1 MIFLKKVFPGQEST
15 APAALAAN
23 PGLHPDRQ
31 KGRKA
36 DPLSRWR
43 LPAVLTL
50 YLIILLAA
58 FPALLS
64 ANVGG
69 FPEPT
74 PDPTFSFRVMPVY
87 QFPVH
92 VDGGGTL
99 GVFSLYSYA
108 DISKQLNQNLGVGL
122 SFKYQFDNYDFSGL
136 TDFYVPRPWKEVQQ
150 LGFTVP
156 IFYTVNDKWQF
167 IVIPTIQFSGEFDAR
182 FGDSL
187 VYGGG
192 VAVRYVFGPRVVLGI
207 GVAGYYYLE
216 QARVFPFLVINL
228 KLSDRLRITNP
239 FRLGPAGPA
248 GIILSYKI
256 NPKWEVG
263 FGGAYRSYRFR
274 LDYDGPIPNG
284 IGQYNS
290 FPLFVRLGYTLT
302 PNCTV
307 DLYGGLAI
315 YNRLRVQDR
324 DGDEIYESG
333 QNVAPLIGASISGR
347 F

>member
-1 MIFLKKVFPGQEST
+1 MISLQKVSPGQDST
-15 APAALAAN
+15 VPAAPAAS
-23 PGLHPDRQ
+23 PGLHFNQP
-31 KGRKA
+31 KSGKA
-36 DPLSRWR
+36 GPLSRWR
-43 LPAVLTL
+43 LPAALTL
-50 YLIILLAA
+50 CLILLLSA
-58 FPALLS
+58 FPARLS
-64 ANVGG
+64 AEVGG

-74 PDPTFSFRVMPVY
+74 PDPTFSFSVMPVY
-87 QFPVH
+87 QFPVD

-99 GVFSLYSYA
+99 GVFSLFAYA
-108 DISKQLNQNLGVGL
+108 DISKEIDQNLGVGL

-136 TDFYVPRPWKEVQQ
+136 EDFYVPRPWKEVQQ
-150 LGFTVP
+150 LGFSVP

-167 IVIPTIQFSGEFDAR
+167 IVIPTGQFVGEFDAR
-182 FGDSL
+182 FGDAL

-192 VAVRYVFGPRVVLGI
+192 VAVKYTFGPRVKLGV

-216 QARVFPFLVINL
+216 QARVFPFLVINV
-228 KLSDRLRITNP
+228 KLSDRIRVTNP

-248 GIILSYKI
+248 GIIVSYKL

-284 IGQYNS
+284 IGEYNS
-290 FPLFVRLGYTLT
+290 LPLFVRLGYTLT
-302 PNCTV
+302 PAVTV
-307 DLYGGLAI
+307 DLYGGISI

-324 DGDEIYESG
+324 DGDELFESG
-333 QNVAPLIGASISGR
+333 QNVAPLIGASIFGR

>member
-1 MIFLKKVFPGQEST
+1 MITLKNVSPGRNSE
-15 APAALAAN
+15 ALATPATSS
-23 PGLHPDRQ
+23 GPDFDKQ
-31 KGRKA
+31 KNRKTN
-36 DPLSRWR
+36 PLSRWR
-43 LPAVLTL
+43 FPAVLAL
-50 YLIILLAA
+50 CLVLLLSA

-64 ANVGG
+64 ARVGG

-74 PDPTFSFRVMPVY
+74 PAPTFSFTVMPVY
-87 QFPVH
+87 QFPVD

-108 DISKQLNQNLGVGL
+108 DISKQINQNLGVGL

-156 IFYTVNDKWQF
+156 IFYTLNDKWQF
-167 IVIPTIQFSGEFDAR
+167 IVIPTGQFAGEFNAR

-192 VAVRYVFGPRVVLGI
+192 VAVRYTFGPRVILGV

-228 KLSDRLRITNP
+228 KLSDRIRVTNP

-248 GIILSYKI
+248 GLIVSYKL

-263 FGGAYRSYRFR
+263 LGGAYRSYRFR

-284 IGQYNS
+284 IGEYNS
-290 FPLFVRLGYTLT
+290 FPLFVRLGYKPT
-302 PNCTV
+302 PAFTV
-307 DLYGGLAI
+307 DIYGGLSI
-315 YNRLRVQDR
+315 YNRLRVEDR
-324 DGDEIYESG
+324 DGNELFKSG
-333 QNVAPLIGASISGR
+333 QNVSPILGASISGR